1 MSLPGTKNRRRVFL
15 MRHGEVDYRGPDG
28 KLVNPKLVTLT
39 ENGRGQAQAASAMM
53 AGVELDRAVC
63 SGLPRTR
70 MTAELVLNG
79 RGPDLEDDDGFREIR
94 GGRISAV
101 PEADRPAMFI
111 RTLEQ
116 SHLPGATFAGGDAF
130 APFYDRVTGAFES
143 LVTDGAWRRALLVAH
158 DGVNRAILAWA
169 SGAGLAG
176 MKAFEQDMG
185 CVNIVDVD
193 VDEGKITGTYIK
205 ATNLTP
211 YNFVKAGLYETSF
224 EQVFKPI
231 FGDV

>member
-39 ENGRGQAQAASAMM
+39 ENGRGQAQAAAAMLS
-53 AGVELDRAVC
+53 GVVLDRAVC

-70 MTAELVLNG
+70 MTAELVLGGNG
-79 RGPDLEDDDGFREIR
+79 PPLEDDPGFLEIR
-94 GGRISAV
+94 GGRVSSV
-101 PEADRPAMFI
+101 PEAERAQTFI

-116 SHLPGATFAGGDAF
+116 AHLPDATFAGGDAF
-130 APFYDRVTGAFES
+130 GPFYDRVTDAFS
-143 LVTDGAWRRALLVAH
+143 KLVSDAGWRRMLLVAH
-158 DGVNRAILAWA
+158 DGVNRAVLAWA

-176 MKAFEQDMG
+176 LKAFEQDMG
-185 CVNIVDVD
+185 CVNIIDLDVED
-193 VDEGKITGTYIK
+193 GEIVGVYIK

-211 YNFVKAGLYETSF
+211 YNFVKSGLYETSF

>member
-28 KLVNPKLVTLT
+28 KLVNPKMVTLT
-39 ENGRGQAQAASAMM
+39 ENGQGQARAAAAMLT
-53 AGVELDRAVC
+53 GVEIDKAVC

-79 RGPDLEDDDGFREIR
+79 RGPALEEDEGFLEIR
-94 GGRISAV
+94 GGRVSEV
-101 PEADRPAMFI
+101 PEEDRPAMFI

-116 SHLPGATFAGGDAF
+116 AHLPGATFAGGDAF
-130 APFYDRVTGAFES
+130 APFYDRVTAAFEK
-143 LVTDGAWRRALLVAH
+143 LATDGSWRRALLVAH

-169 SGAGLAG
+169 SGAGLVG

-185 CVNIVDVD
+185 CVNIVDLD
-193 VDEGKITGTYIK
+193 VEDGKLAGVYIK

-211 YNFVKAGLYETSF
+211 YNFVKAGLYQTSF
-224 EQVFKPI
+224 EQIFKPI

>member
-28 KLVNPKLVTLT
+28 KLVNPKLVSLT
-39 ENGRGQAQAASAMM
+39 ENGQGQARAAAAML
-53 AGVELDRAVC
+53 ADVALDRAVC

-79 RGPDLEDDDGFREIR
+79 MGPVLEDDTEFLEIR

-101 PEADRPAMFI
+101 PEADRPALFM
-111 RTLEQ
+111 RTLDQ
-116 SHLPGATFAGGDAF
+116 AHLAGATFAGGDAF
-130 APFYDRVTGAFES
+130 GPFYDRVTGAFQALASGSE
-143 LVTDGAWRRALLVAH
+143 WKRMLLVAH

-169 SGAGLAG
+169 SGAGLGA
-176 MKAFEQDMG
+176 MRAFEQDMG
-185 CVNIVDVD
+185 CVNIVDLD
-193 VDEGKITGTYIK
+193 VADGVITGAYIK
-205 ATNLTP
+205 ASNLTP
-211 YNFVKAGLYETSF
+211 YNLSKTGHYDTSF

-231 FGDV
+231 FGLD